1 MKLSKKIFSN
11 WPSKLISVIIAL
23 VIWIYTTTNASSV
36 VNFPGKIIIEPRNIQ
51 GGLVALLD
59 NDSVSI
65 KIRSDSIALKDI
77 STDNFK
83 AFVDLSGLSSGTYE
97 KDVTVTSANSNI
109 QIIDRDPRVV
119 TVKIEP
125 IVTKT
130 VPVRVKFE
138 AKAADGFSAIEK
150 TISPPEVEVQG
161 PESEIKLANEAVA
174 TIKLSGENNNFT
186 KVASL
191 SAFSADG
198 EQLKDIKFYPSEV
211 SVDVVVDKTAGT
223 KTVSIKPVFQGNLAD
238 GYAISSVTIDPET
251 ALISGSA
258 NTIAQTKYIETK
270 LIDISGLNQTKT
282 ITISLNIPSG
292 IVLEDKTNLVKV
304 TLTISQVEAVENFSI
319 KVNPVNLS
327 ADQRIISIA
336 PPSIQATIAGS
347 RDLLDSINS
356 DLLSV
361 DIDLTNRKNS
371 TFSIPYSKTINGL
384 PGSLSVISFSPET
397 ISVQLGN
404 K

>member
-1 MKLSKKIFSN
+1 
-11 WPSKLISVIIAL
+11 
-23 VIWIYTTTNASSV
+23 
-36 VNFPGKIIIEPRNIQ
+36 
-51 GGLVALLD
+51 
-59 NDSVSI
+59 
-65 KIRSDSIALKDI
+65 
-77 STDNFK
+77 
-83 AFVDLSGLSSGTYE
+83 
-97 KDVTVTSANSNI
+97 
-109 QIIDRDPRVV
+109 
-119 TVKIEP
+119 
-125 IVTKT
+125 
-130 VPVRVKFE
+130 
-138 AKAADGFSAIEK
+138 
-150 TISPPEVEVQG
+150 VQG